1 MIRFSAAMRTRSV
14 WAAGIGLALA
24 LPSLSNAHPLDY
36 MSARGGGVAL
46 ALVGVG
52 GTGISA
58 TSRIGV
64 GGTGIGAMDVIGV
77 GGTGIRASSKLVGV
91 GGTGVG
97 AMIGVGGTGIRATFR
112 SLGVGGTGLRSA
124 ARRR

>member
-1 MIRFSAAMRTRSV
+1 MIRFAATMRTRSV

-24 LPSLSNAHPLDY
+24 LPCVGNAHPLDF
-36 MSARGGGVAL
+36 MSAKGGGVA
-46 ALVGVG
+46 AAFEGVG

-58 TSRIGV
+58 PSR
-64 GGTGIGAMDVIGV
+64 AM
-77 GGTGIRASSKLVGV
+77 GV

-97 AMIGVGGTGIRATFR
+97 AMNLIGVGGTGIRATFR
-112 SLGVGGTGLRSA
+112 SLGVGGTGFRGV